1 MIRKFKEND
10 IDSLME
16 IWLNTNIQA
25 HYFIDSN
32 YWNDNFQ
39 MVKKLIPQA
48 EVYLYEINRKI
59 VGFVGITENY
69 IAGIFVAKDYQSQG
83 IGKELLEFIKKKYS
97 HLSLNVY
104 KRNVRAIDFYLKSNF
119 KILSEQIDTNVK
131 EKELYMKWKRN

>member
-39 MVKKLIPQA
+39 IVKKLIPQA
-48 EVYLYEINRKI
+48 EVYLYEINEKI

-69 IAGIFVAKDYQSQG
+69 IAGIFVVKDYQSQG

-119 KILSEQIDTNVK
+119 KILNEQIDINVK
-131 EKELYMKWKRN
+131 EKELCMKWERN